1 MTIENAKLSIPL
13 ESLIAHIDCLNHIGS
28 LGEQPES
35 GYLRASWSN
44 EESAAMHYIAEVGVE
59 HGMQVS
65 YDKVGN
71 LFVRT
76 PGSHQRFVQVGSHLD
91 TVPRG
96 GAYDGAVG
104 VIAGLEAIISLKSY
118 WETLPDALQL
128 VVWRGEESATFGAF
142 CIGSKAAFG
151 LNDPGI
157 LNNEFQGIP
166 LRKAIQNQG
175 FDPAFIHNQQPSLP
189 TSYID
194 SLSAH
199 FELHIEQ
206 AAVLEKEAKDIGI
219 VNGLRG
225 FRRMRI
231 LVYGQAVHSGGTPM
245 GVQFRKDANLAI
257 ANMQVEL
264 DSLAIKYINQGEDL
278 VQTVGIINS
287 DHAYNC
293 SNDSVYDN
301 ALTKVS
307 PFGYFTLDIRS
318 CSKALL
324 SQYRLQVQEHI
335 QSTASSFGV
344 EAVIEDLPLFNP
356 VENLDHNL
364 RRDIE
369 KACIDLGFSY
379 RQMTSGGFHD
389 VGILASQ
396 PRING
401 DHVPCALIFVPCR
414 GGISHSP
421 KEYTSPETVQKGGLV
436 LASAMLSAAKSYV

>member
-1 MTIENAKLSIPL
+1 MIIKKSQISIPV
-13 ESLIAHIDCLNHIGS
+13 ESVIAHIICITHIGS

-44 EESAAMHYIAEVGVE
+44 EESATMHYIAEVGKE

-76 PGSHQRFVQVGSHLD
+76 PGSQQQVVQVGSHLD

-104 VIAGLEAIISLKSY
+104 VIAGVEAIISLKSY
-118 WETLPDALQL
+118 WETLPKALQL
-128 VVWRGEESATFGAF
+128 VVWRGEESATFGAS

-151 LNDPGI
+151 LNDPDI
-157 LNNEFQGIP
+157 LNNEFMGIS

-175 FDPAFIHNQQPSLP
+175 FDPAFIQDKQPSLP
-189 TSYID
+189 LSYID
-194 SLSAH
+194 FLAAH

-219 VNGLRG
+219 VYGMRG
-225 FRRMRI
+225 FCRMRI
-231 LVYGQAVHSGGTPM
+231 QVYGQAVHSGGTPM
-245 GVQFRKDANLAI
+245 GAKLRKDANLAI

-264 DSLAIKYINQGEDL
+264 DRFARLYLDQGDDL
-278 VQTVGIINS
+278 VQTVGIVNS
-287 DHAYNC
+287 DREYNRL
-293 SNDSVYDN
+293 NGLVYDN

-318 CSKALL
+318 CSKAFLSHYLL
-324 SQYRLQVQEHI
+324 QAQELI

-344 EAVIEDLPLFNP
+344 EAAIEELPSFDP
-356 VENLDHNL
+356 VENLDREL
-364 RRDIE
+364 RRNIE
-369 KACIDLGFSY
+369 NACIDLEYSCK
-379 RQMTSGGFHD
+379 QMTSGGFHD

-396 PRING
+396 RGTSG
-401 DHVPCALIFVPCR
+401 DQVPCALIFVPSR

-421 KEYTSPETVQKGGLV
+421 KEYTSPESIQKGGLV
-436 LASAMLSAAKSYV
+436 LASAMLAAAKSNV